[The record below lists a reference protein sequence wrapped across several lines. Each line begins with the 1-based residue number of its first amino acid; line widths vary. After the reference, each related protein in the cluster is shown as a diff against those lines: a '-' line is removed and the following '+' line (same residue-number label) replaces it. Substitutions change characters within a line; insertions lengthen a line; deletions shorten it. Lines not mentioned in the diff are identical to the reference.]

1 MTRRAASLAAGLA
14 FVLCVACGAVLL
26 NLLLLGQA
34 GRPDRTVGHLKVDT
48 RLPSAP
54 SWTVRPAHGRL
65 EDRGADD

>member
-1 MTRRAASLAAGLA
+1 MTRRAASIAAGLA
-14 FVLCVACGAVLL
+14 FALCMVCGAVLL

-34 GRPDRTVGHLKVDT
+34 GRPDTVGHLKVDT

-54 SWTVRPAHGRL
+54 AWTVRPARGRL

>member
-1 MTRRAASLAAGLA
+1 MTRRTVSIVAGAMLVVAA
-14 FVLCVACGAVLL
+14 ACTAVLL

-34 GRPDRTVGHLKVDT
+34 GRPDATVGHLKVDA

-54 SWTVRPAHGRL
+54 AWTVRPAQGRI